1 MAKYEVK
8 NLKQFAALDGV
19 CWHCTLYRDG
29 KRVAVVENRG
39 DGGENWYHWN
49 EGCSDYHDELR
60 ALAAVAVPEYQ
71 GDLDIY
77 FDTLISAYEEKQE
90 LKKLSKK
97 GVVVR
102 EGKDLFLARF
112 RTPAKTD
119 VEYAQRMR
127 KVALDN
133 PKSEIY
139 FPSQDKWLE
148 ARLLAA

>member
-29 KRVAVVENRG
+29 KRVAVVENKG

-49 EGCSDYHDELR
+49 KGCSDYHDELR

-77 FDTLISAYEEKQE
+77 FETLISVYEEGQE

-102 EGKDLFLARF
+102 EDEKVFLAKL
-112 RTPAKTD
+112 RTPAKTEW
-119 VEYAQRMR
+119 EYAQAMR

-139 FPSQDKWLE
+139 FPSQGTWLS
-148 ARLLAA
+148 AKLLVV